1 MEGVGGGRVHYWVK
15 TIYSSKVCE
24 YIYIENV
31 KIIPCFAKERFNQKV
46 QMNCSVRT
54 N

>member
-1 MEGVGGGRVHYWVK
+1 MYITG
-15 TIYSSKVCE
+15 SKPSTVPKYANI